1 VAGYT
6 KRIPTLLEKQMITKA
21 LRKKKNPREDAKA
34 IAVKRLLV
42 GQLAEAMKD
51 QKKTKFA
58 MACELRTSRAYL
70 DRLLDPQHTTVSLLT
85 ITRAASV
92 LGKRVIF
99 TISDEGKEPHSA
111 RPFAISQ

>member
-1 VAGYT
+1 
-6 KRIPTLLEKQMITKA
+6 MITKA
-21 LRKKKNPREDAKA
+21 FQKNKNPLEDAKA
-34 IAVKRLLV
+34 IAVKRSLV
-42 GQLAEAMKD
+42 SQLAEAMKE

-58 MACELRTSRAYL
+58 MARDLRTSRAYL

-92 LGKRVIF
+92 LGKRVDF

-111 RPFAISQ
+111 RSFAISH